1 MRFQT
6 RLSVKLT
13 TLACSSVVLLTTGFP
28 ALGWE
33 LETSPQTETESKGQY
48 GVFGSSINDSKY
60 PTHFTINDI
69 AHEFSE
75 SDDTGFQNPFE
86 LLGDFNDP
94 FEIDAQKTPAVSLI
108 DWIEHRVGVPTP
120 RKPYDRR
127 SDYGPWQTTKGTCL
141 DVRGMVLEKHSQVP
155 IKTKP
160 SMDRCVVTSGKWNDP
175 YTADVFDKPYPNIEI
190 DHFVPLKNAH
200 QMGASHWPAKKRCW
214 YANFYKNDFHLLP
227 VSARENERK
236 GDATPHDYIPPRSDY
251 QCEYV
256 RNWLAV
262 KLIWKLALVPPE
274 VKAIEEVIRS
284 NRCTSAQLR
293 ITQAELKKQ
302 RLMVE
307 AGSELCK

>member
-1 MRFQT
+1 MI
-6 RLSVKLT
+6 
-13 TLACSSVVLLTTGFP
+13 TLACSSVVSLTTGLP
-28 ALGWE
+28 ALAWE
-33 LETSPQTETESKGQY
+33 LETLPQIENRSSDQY

-60 PTHFTINDI
+60 PSHFTISDI
-69 AHEFSE
+69 AHKISASE
-75 SDDTGFQNPFE
+75 GSAFQDPFE
-86 LLGDFNDP
+86 LLSGFNDP
-94 FEIDAQKTPAVSLI
+94 YEVDALKTPTVSLVG
-108 DWIEHRVGVPTP
+108 WIEHKTSVPSP
-120 RKPYDRR
+120 RKPYDRK

-214 YANFYKNDFHLLP
+214 YANFHKNDFHLLP

-236 GDATPHDYIPPRSDY
+236 GDATPHDYVPPRSEY

-274 VKAIEEVIRS
+274 VEAIEKVIRH

-302 RLMVE
+302 RFLVE
-307 AGSELCK
+307 AGSDFCN